1 MLWALIAH
9 VISRISMKDVDVLK
23 SQRHEN
29 IWYSMVSVKF
39 SHQMPL
45 TVVKCREMSWNG
57 MKCLGI
63 SWNAAKCRETA
74 WDAAKLNEIPR
85 NAARNAQKYRLMSWK
100 FHDEMECSKM
110 TWNVMK
116 YYEIHKIP
124 CNDLSKL
131 LWFIMKWNAPQ

>member
-45 TVVKCREMSWNG
+45 TVVKCREMAWNV
-57 MKCLGI
+57 LV
-63 SWNAAKCRETA
+63 SRET
-74 WDAAKLNEIPR
+74 PR
-85 NAARNAQKYRLMSWK
+85 NAVKQSILAVVYRIDISWTP
-100 FHDEMECSKM
+100 CS
-110 TWNVMK
+110 
-116 YYEIHKIP
+116 
-124 CNDLSKL
+124 
-131 LWFIMKWNAPQ
+131 